1 MNKRQ
6 EPLRSSAAADAEQAL
21 AVDGGA
27 RHVRHRNIVGK
38 LINFRGLVYAPVN
51 ENGVIFVFGRV
62 AADLNMYV
70 ETIRPG
76 YPDCVAKRYIGK
88 GKWEELRIEFEF
100 RSSHFVAHKHHPG
113 DCDAIVCWIHDW
125 PECPKSIEVI
135 ELQSVISQLPNPA
148 MEEPDKV
155 TELSEH
161 NVGDLLPNKD
171 QRGLYDGLHERIMKL
186 DSDIWRKVGERLI
199 TYYSP
204 QRVFAYVSVAKMGL
218 RLVVFTNGRRLRSV
232 EQIEHEEG
240 GQKWG
245 RIYAKTKADYPD
257 VIRALTDSHK
267 RIVAA
272 VKRGGKTGWWAE
284 RDA

>member
-1 MNKRQ
+1 MKKRIGAA
-6 EPLRSSAAADAEQAL
+6 RSSAATEAEEAL
-21 AVDGGA
+21 AVDGNA

-51 ENGVIFVFGRV
+51 ENGVIFLFGRV

-88 GKWEELRIEFEF
+88 GKWEELRLEFEF
-100 RSSHFVAHKHHPG
+100 RSSHFVGHKHHPG

-161 NVGDLLPNKD
+161 NVGDLLPNKE
-171 QRGLYDGLHERIMKL
+171 QRTLYDGLHERIMKI

-204 QRVFAYVSVAKMGL
+204 QRVFAYVSVAKKGL
-218 RLVVFTNGRRLRSV
+218 RLIVFTNGKRLRDV

-245 RIYAKTKADYPD
+245 RIYAKAKSDYRT
-257 VIRALTDSHK
+257 VIRALTDAHK
-267 RIVAA
+267 RLVAA
-272 VKRGGKTGWWAE
+272 IKRGDKTGWWAE
-284 RDA
+284 REA